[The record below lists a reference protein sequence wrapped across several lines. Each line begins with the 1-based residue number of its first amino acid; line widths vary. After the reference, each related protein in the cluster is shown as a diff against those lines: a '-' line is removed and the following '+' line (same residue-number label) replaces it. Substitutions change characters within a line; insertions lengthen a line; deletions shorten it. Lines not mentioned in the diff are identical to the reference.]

1 MDALRNWF
9 EQLSS
14 RERLMVSAAGLLIVF
29 AVIYLA
35 GFRPLLTSA
44 ARNAEI
50 VAEQQALLDELSQL
64 AARRGPQRG
73 AATAGAGG
81 DQSLV
86 LVVDRTTRN
95 KGLASYLKRNQPD
108 GADTIRLRFEDAPF
122 DNLLSWLV
130 EMQSSYGVGAI
141 SANID
146 SSRSPGR
153 VNCNLVLSRAAG

>member
-9 EQLSS
+9 EQLSP
-14 RERLMVSAAGLLIVF
+14 RERVLVSIAGTLTLFAIVYLL
-29 AVIYLA
+29 
-35 GFRPLLTSA
+35 GFRPLLINA
-44 ARNAEI
+44 ARNAEV
-50 VAEQQALLDELSQL
+50 VAEYQALLDELSQL

-73 AATAGAGG
+73 TAGAGAGG

-95 KGLASYLKRNQPD
+95 QGLAEYLKRNQPD
-108 GADTIRLRFEDAPF
+108 GADAIRLRFEDAPF
-122 DNLLSWLV
+122 DNLIAWLV
-130 EMQSSYGVGAI
+130 EMQSTFGVGAV

-153 VNCNLVLSRAAG
+153 VNCNLVLSRASG

>member
-1 MDALRNWF
+1 
-9 EQLSS
+9 
-14 RERLMVSAAGLLIVF
+14 MVIAAAATLLL
-29 AVIYLA
+29 AVVYLA
-35 GFRPLLTSA
+35 GFRPLLNSA
-44 ARNAEI
+44 ERNRAI
-50 VAEQQALLDELSQL
+50 VSDQQALLEELSQV

-73 AATAGAGG
+73 TAGSSAGR

-95 KGLASYLKRNQPD
+95 KGLATYLKRNQPD
-108 GADTIRLRFEDAPF
+108 GTDAIRLRFEDAPF
-122 DNLLSWLV
+122 DNLLGWLV
-130 EMQSSYGVGAI
+130 EMQSTYGVGAI

>member
-9 EQLSS
+9 EQLAP
-14 RERLMVSAAGLLIVF
+14 RERVMVSAAAVLLVF
-29 AVIYLA
+29 ALIYLA
-35 GFRPLLTSA
+35 GLRPLLISA
-44 ARNAEI
+44 ERNATA
-50 VAEQQALLDELSQL
+50 VADQQELLADLTQV

-73 AATAGAGG
+73 GAASAAGG

-86 LVVDRTTRN
+86 LVVDRTTRD
-95 KGLASYLKRNQPD
+95 KGLSAYLKRNQPD
-108 GADTIRLRFEDAPF
+108 GTDAIRLRFEDAPF

-130 EMQSSYGVGAI
+130 EMQSTYGVGAI

-146 SSRSPGR
+146 TSRSPGR

>member
-9 EQLSS
+9 EQLSP
-14 RERLMVSAAGLLIVF
+14 RERVMVGAAAALVLF
-29 AVIYLA
+29 AVVYLA
-35 GFRPLLTSA
+35 GLRPLLISA
-44 ARNAEI
+44 ERNAAL
-50 VAEQQALLDELSQL
+50 VADQQELLDELTQL

-73 AATAGAGG
+73 AATAAGGG

-86 LVVDRTTRN
+86 LVVDRTTRE
-95 KGLASYLKRNQPD
+95 KGLGNFLKRNQPD
-108 GADTIRLRFEDAPF
+108 GADAIRLRFEDAPF

-130 EMQSSYGVGAI
+130 EMQATYGVGAI

-146 SSRSPGR
+146 TSRSPGR

>member
-1 MDALRNWF
+1 MEALRAWF
-9 EQLSS
+9 EQISP
-14 RERLMVSAAGLLIVF
+14 RERVMVVAAAALLIIAIV
-29 AVIYLA
+29 YLA
-35 GFRPLLTSA
+35 GFRPLLVSA
-44 ARNAEI
+44 ARN
-50 VAEQQALLDELSQL
+50 QALVSDQQELLGELSQL

-73 AATAGAGG
+73 AVGAGAGR

-86 LVVDRTTRN
+86 LVVDRTTRE
-95 KGLASYLKRNQPD
+95 KGLATYLKRNQPD
-108 GADTIRLRFEDAPF
+108 GSDSIRLRFEDAPF

-130 EMQSSYGVGAI
+130 DMQSTYGVGAV

>member
-9 EQLSS
+9 EQLAP
-14 RERLMVSAAGLLIVF
+14 RERVMVSAAGALMLFAIV
-29 AVIYLA
+29 YLA
-35 GFRPLLTSA
+35 GFRPLSISTE
-44 ARNAEI
+44 RNAAM
-50 VAEQQALLDELSQL
+50 VADQQELLEELTQL

-73 AATAGAGG
+73 AVTGTGGG

-86 LVVDRTTRN
+86 LVVDRTTRD
-95 KGLASYLKRNQPD
+95 KGLGAYLKRNQPD
-108 GADTIRLRFEDAPF
+108 GADAIRLRFEDAPF

-130 EMQSSYGVGAI
+130 EMQSTYGVGAI

-146 SSRSPGR
+146 TSRSPGR